1 MEQAAMCFKTM
12 QFVIIRVCILLL
24 TFPAILIYIDYKSI
38 YAPMQ
43 IQDS

>member
-1 MEQAAMCFKTM
+1 MVKKQKLSHEMKTCDS
-12 QFVIIRVCILLL
+12 FFFCVL

-43 IQDS
+43 IQES